1 MGPRNGQLL
10 QSFDEIGGIVVQ
22 RNGFRTRHRPFAGDG
37 RPLWNEPAG
46 SCSAETTTQTTDFW
60 NNFGSLLP
68 AVFAESQIPLINK
81 IITVVFVINR
91 RRLFHERAVATAFRT
106 VYHPSTLVFRSTL
119 RLLLFTLLFFW
130 TFRRRLNA
138 KGFSV
143 SYSGCWFVKMP
154 LSLQRPTW
162 TRRVGFFNS

>member
-46 SCSAETTTQTTDFW
+46 SCSAETTTQTPDFW
-60 NNFGSLLP
+60 NNFGSLLS

-91 RRLFHERAVATAFRT
+91 RRLYHERAVAIAFRT
-106 VYHPSTLVFRSTL
+106 VYHPSIFVFRCRRCVCCYL
-119 RLLLFTLLFFW
+119 RFFFFFELSDVVWTPKAFPYRTVVVGLLKCRCLY
-130 TFRRRLNA
+130 N
-138 KGFSV
+138 G
-143 SYSGCWFVKMP
+143 
-154 LSLQRPTW
+154 QRE
-162 TRRVGFFNS
+162 REE